1 MSKILEINNLTVSF
15 PAGDTW
21 AQAVKNVS
29 FSISSGETVGL
40 VGESGSGKSVTS
52 LSILKLISK
61 PGRIDSGEIIFQGQ
75 NLMSLSERQLRRIR
89 GNRVS
94 MIFQEPMTS
103 LNPVYTIGNQIS
115 EVLLVHTNISNRDS
129 RKKAVD
135 LLDLVGIPAA
145 SRRIDDY
152 PHMLSGGMRQRVMIA
167 MALACEPDLLI
178 ADEPTTA
185 LDVTIQAQILDLIGD
200 LQESMGMSVLLITH
214 DLGVVHDRCDRVLM
228 MYGGQII
235 ETAST
240 DDLFVKCR
248 HPYTYGLLKS
258 IPKIGQKKKE
268 LYSIPGQVP
277 KLGKF
282 PIACRFSGRCF
293 NVIDKCNLLEPSLV
307 ECGTSH
313 TVRCFNQVSRDLH
326 E

>member
-1 MSKILEINNLTVSF
+1 MSNILEVKDLTVSF
-15 PAGDTW
+15 PAGGSF

-29 FSISSGETVGL
+29 FTISAGETVGL

-52 LSILKLISK
+52 LSILKLITK
-61 PGRIDSGEIIFQGQ
+61 PGRVDSGEVLFKGQ
-75 NLMSLSERQLRRIR
+75 NLMALSERQLRSIR

-115 EVLLVHTNISNRDS
+115 EVLLVHTDISRRDS
-129 RKKAVD
+129 RNKAVE
-135 LLDLVGIPAA
+135 LLDLVGIPSA

-200 LQESMGMSVLLITH
+200 LQKSMGMSVLLITH

-235 ETAST
+235 EEAKTN
-240 DDLFVKCR
+240 DLFDDCR
-248 HPYTYGLLKS
+248 HPYTFGLLKS
-258 IPKIGQKKKE
+258 IPKIGHKIKE

-277 KLGKF
+277 KLGMF
-282 PIACRFSGRCF
+282 PSACRFSARCF
-293 NVIDKCNLLEPSLV
+293 NVIDKCHQLEPELLN
-307 ECGTSH
+307 CGHSH
-313 TVRCFNQVSRDLH
+313 SVRCFHQVSRGLN